1 MNKKTNFIDENLDK
15 DCETLLLAKKIYS
28 KEV

>member
-1 MNKKTNFIDENLDK
+1 MNEKTNFSDENLDK

-28 KEV
+28 TEV

>member
-1 MNKKTNFIDENLDK
+1 MNEKTNLIDENLDK
-15 DCETLLLAKKIYS
+15 DCETLPLAKKIYS